1 MKPSSRSHAS
11 LALRIAL
18 ASALFGLVV
27 AAGAIAVGFWTL
39 SRQLDER
46 AAAEM
51 QGRRDLLVHILAKVP
66 SVTAVSGAK
75 DSFADLF
82 FGHDD
87 LHLALAD
94 PETGRVLAAFSDPAL
109 HSVIAIGH
117 AGAGSDTVHSWRA
130 ASGVRFSG
138 MHGLAKVADGGDV
151 RFYLSVDRLRDGALL
166 GGFIKATLLA
176 LPLLLIVVAVGS
188 GLIARTGLAPL
199 RRFNSLAASVGA
211 QSLSKRI
218 SLSGLPG
225 ELEDLAR
232 EFNNM
237 LERIDE
243 GYRQLEDFSGDL
255 AHEMRTPVATV
266 LGRTQVAL
274 SQTRTVAE
282 LREALEGNVE
292 EFERLS
298 ALITD
303 MLFLARA
310 DHHVTAVKTEPV
322 DLALEAQKVTDYLSL
337 VAEEK
342 ALQLKVVGTAPP
354 IPGDRLLVQRAI
366 TNLVSNAIRH
376 ASRYSDISIQIA
388 TTGQGTTLS
397 VTNEGEGIAPEHIER
412 IFERFYR
419 ADPGRARGEGGSG
432 LGLAIVRSIATL
444 HNGKVEVVSVNG
456 RTTFTLSFPAVGARP
471 PA

>member
-1 MKPSSRSHAS
+1 MKLSSPSRAS

-46 AAAEM
+46 AATEM

-66 SVTAVSGAK
+66 SVSAVSGAK

-94 PETGRVLAAFSDPAL
+94 PATGRVLAAFSDPAL

-117 AGAGSDTVHSWRA
+117 AAAASDTVHSWRA
-130 ASGVRFSG
+130 EGGARFSG

-151 RFYLSVDRLRDGALL
+151 RFYLSVDRHRDGVLL
-166 GGFIKATLLA
+166 GGFIQATLLA

-199 RRFNSLAASVGA
+199 RRFNSLAASIGA

-274 SQTRTVAE
+274 SQTRTAAE
-282 LREALEGNVE
+282 LRGVLEGNVE

-298 ALITD
+298 ALISD

-310 DHHVTAVKTEPV
+310 DHHVTGVKTEPV
-322 DLALEAQKVTDYLSL
+322 DLTLEAQKVADYLSL

-342 ALQLKVVGTAPP
+342 ALQLRVVGAAPP
-354 IPGDRLLVQRAI
+354 IPADRLLAAARHHQPGIQRDSAR
-366 TNLVSNAIRH
+366 IRPFDDH
-376 ASRYSDISIQIA
+376 HHHRHGRPRNQSFGDQRGGRHS
-388 TTGQGTTLS
+388 TGQ
-397 VTNEGEGIAPEHIER
+397 P
-412 IFERFYR
+412 
-419 ADPGRARGEGGSG
+419 PARLRTFLPGGSG
-432 LGLAIVRSIATL
+432 PFARR
-444 HNGKVEVVSVNG
+444 G
-456 RTTFTLSFPAVGARP
+456 RQRARP
-471 PA
+471 GHRPFDCHAAQRAGVGGLRSGANHLHSVVPL

>member
-1 MKPSSRSHAS
+1 MKLSSPSRAS

-39 SRQLDER
+39 SWQLDER
-46 AAAEM
+46 AATEV
-51 QGRRDLLVHILAKVP
+51 QGRRELLVHILAKVP

-87 LHLALAD
+87 LHLALTD
-94 PETGRVLAAFSDPAL
+94 PATGRVLAAFSDPAL

-117 AGAGSDTVHSWRA
+117 AAAASDMVHSWRTD
-130 ASGVRFSG
+130 SGARFSG

-151 RFYLSVDRLRDGALL
+151 RFYLSVDRHRDGVLL
-166 GGFIKATLLA
+166 GGFIQATLLA

-199 RRFNSLAASVGA
+199 RRFNSLAASIGA

-274 SQTRTVAE
+274 SQTRTAAE
-282 LREALEGNVE
+282 LREVLEGNVE

-298 ALITD
+298 ALISD

-322 DLALEAQKVTDYLSL
+322 DLALEAQKVADYLSL

-342 ALQLKVVGTAPP
+342 ALQLQVVGTAAP
-354 IPGDRLLVQRAI
+354 IPADRLLVQRAI

-376 ASRYSDISIQIA
+376 AFERSTITIEIA
-388 TTGQGTTLS
+388 AGDRETRLC
-397 VTNEGEGIAPEHIER
+397 VTNEGEGIAPANLQR
-412 IFERFYR
+412 VFERFYR
-419 ADPGRARGEGGSG
+419 ADPGRSRGEGGSG

-444 HNGKVEVVSVNG
+444 HNGRVSAASEAG
-456 RTTFTLSFPAVGARP
+456 RTTFTLSFPSE
-471 PA
+471 